1 MFVKAIADLGVFLVL
16 AASAAAQE
24 KPQAKPEAPAA
35 GAPRQANAQPA
46 GAVSVQGVQI
56 GGLWYLSYQARERCP
71 GATDETQTC
80 SQFRVKRG
88 YLNFRARPRPWL
100 EVRFTPDVSQDSAGD
115 LKLLA
120 KYLYAGFTGKG
131 NSVIGRPY
139 VEFGLVHM
147 PWLDFEEHLNRF
159 RMQDTMFLERNG
171 LFNSADF
178 GILAGGNFGTELGE
192 DFRRDVNGAYAGRY
206 GSWQVALMNG
216 GGYRARENNG
226 NKVLQARATARPFPD
241 PLPGLQFS
249 LFGVRGKGNLPQAE
263 SSRDL
268 PDYDV
273 LAGMVSYEHEL
284 LVLSAQWYSGEGNAA
299 GTAVGPDGRSAR
311 RQSGS
316 SYFAEL
322 RFTGKRNLSAI
333 GRYDRFDADRRDPA
347 VGLQQRLI
355 AGVAWR
361 MFGGN
366 YILFDYDRV
375 WRGKP
380 RLRAPGR
387 LQATLQI
394 AF

>member
-1 MFVKAIADLGVFLVL
+1 MKAIACLAVFLAL
-16 AASAAAQE
+16 AASSAAQE
-24 KPQAKPEAPAA
+24 KPAAPAPDPPPDARRA
-35 GAPRQANAQPA
+35 GAAALP
-46 GAVSVQGVQI
+46 GVEI

-71 GATDETQTC
+71 GAADETQTC

-100 EVRFTPDVSQDSAGD
+100 EVRCTPDVSQDSAGD

-131 NSVIGRPY
+131 NRVIGQPY
-139 VEFGLVHM
+139 VRFGLVHM

-159 RMQDTMFLERNG
+159 RMQDTMFLERNA

-178 GILAGGNFGTELGE
+178 GLLAGGNFGTELGE
-192 DFRRDVNGAYAGRY
+192 DFRRNVNGAYAGRY

-226 NKVLQARATARPFPD
+226 NKVLQARATVRPFPGRF
-241 PLPGLQFS
+241 PGLQFS
-249 LFGVRGKGNLPQAE
+249 LFGVHGKGNLPQATQE
-263 SSRDL
+263 I
-268 PDYDV
+268 PDYEV
-273 LAGMVSYEHEL
+273 LAGMVSYEHER
-284 LVLSAQWYSGEGNAA
+284 LVLSAQYYSGEGNAA
-299 GTAVGPDGRSAR
+299 GTAVGTDGRTAR

-322 RFTGKRNLSAI
+322 RFTRQRNLSAI
-333 GRYDRFDADRRDPA
+333 GRYDRFDSDRCDPA
-347 VGLQQRLI
+347 GGLQHRLI
-355 AGVAWR
+355 SGVAWR
-361 MFGGN
+361 IFGGN
-366 YILFDYDRV
+366 YLVFDYDRA
-375 WRGKP
+375 WRP
-380 RLRAPGR
+380 AQRVRPPGR